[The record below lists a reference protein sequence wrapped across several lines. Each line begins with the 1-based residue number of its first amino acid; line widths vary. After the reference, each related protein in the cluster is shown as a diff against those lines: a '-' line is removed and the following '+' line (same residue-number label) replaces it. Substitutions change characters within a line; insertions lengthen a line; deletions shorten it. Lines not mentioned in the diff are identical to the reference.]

1 MDNKTAHKAQT
12 NSLTTVKKE
21 GEEGGGG
28 EEGNIQSIQQT
39 INCNYEIQSSVKNNT
54 ILFLFM
60 TTKCRND
67 MEMQL

>member
-28 EEGNIQSIQQT
+28 EEGKRGISNRSSKQSIV
-39 INCNYEIQSSVKNNT
+39 IMK
-54 ILFLFM
+54 F
-60 TTKCRND
+60 RAA
-67 MEMQL
+67 